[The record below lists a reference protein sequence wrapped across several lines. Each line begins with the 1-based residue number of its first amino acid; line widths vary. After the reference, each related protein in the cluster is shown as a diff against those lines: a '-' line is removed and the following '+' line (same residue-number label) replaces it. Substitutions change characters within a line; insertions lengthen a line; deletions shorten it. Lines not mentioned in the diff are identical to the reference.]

1 MLNQIDAYIGLFSC
15 DLLLCHLLNPL
26 NLAYRSGMSIET
38 EYLNFDTIGQSGS
51 RTGSR
56 TSSRTG
62 QITLNRPKA
71 LHALTTT
78 MCHQI
83 RDKLEQYW
91 HDDTIDQ
98 VILCASEG
106 RAFCAGG
113 DIREA
118 LESMQR
124 KSPET
129 LDYFEAEYA
138 MDMII
143 AGFPK
148 PLICIADGLTMGGG
162 SGLLFNS
169 SHPVITDR
177 IDFTMPETGIGLF
190 PDVAA
195 SLFLR
200 RATGRIGLFIG
211 LTGTRIG
218 HGDMVA
224 SGLMDYFI
232 PHEMITELKAA
243 IAALAPI
250 AARPEQ
256 ENIDD
261 LLSAFA
267 RRDAEPMLL
276 MPHLDW
282 INDILAH
289 DRLEAI
295 RDAAAASDHSLAAPL
310 YQALTQRCP
319 LSLKVTHRLLT
330 SAPSDGYISALL
342 LDYCLAKRIT
352 EYPDFA
358 EGVRAAVIDKDQNP
372 QWSYQCL
379 EDVTDEMIDDIFD
392 DSNRPHFALP
402 SVLL

>member
-1 MLNQIDAYIGLFSC
+1 
-15 DLLLCHLLNPL
+15 
-26 NLAYRSGMSIET
+26 MSIET
-38 EYLNFDTIGQSGS
+38 EYLNFDTIGQ
-51 RTGSR
+51 TGSQ
-56 TSSRTG
+56 TG
-62 QITLNRPKA
+62 QIMLNRPKA

-83 RDKLEQYW
+83 RHRLEQWW
-91 HDDTIDQ
+91 HDDTIHQ
-98 VILCASEG
+98 VMLCASEG

-118 LESMQR
+118 LESMQG
-124 KSPET
+124 KSLEA
-129 LDYFEAEYA
+129 LDYFEAEYG

-148 PLICIADGLTMGGG
+148 PVICIADGLVMGGG

-200 RATGRIGLFIG
+200 RATGRIGLYIG

-218 HGDMVA
+218 HGDVIA

-232 PHEMITELKAA
+232 PHDKLTELKAA
-243 IAALAPI
+243 IAALTT
-250 AARPEQ
+250 RPDQ
-256 ENIDD
+256 EYIDD
-261 LLSAFA
+261 VLAEFA
-267 RRDAEPMLL
+267 SRDAEPMLL

-289 DRLEAI
+289 DRLEDI
-295 RDAAAASDHSLAAPL
+295 RDAAAVSDHSLAAPL

-372 QWSYQCL
+372 QWSHQSL
-379 EDVTDEMIDDIFD
+379 DDVTDKMIDDIFD